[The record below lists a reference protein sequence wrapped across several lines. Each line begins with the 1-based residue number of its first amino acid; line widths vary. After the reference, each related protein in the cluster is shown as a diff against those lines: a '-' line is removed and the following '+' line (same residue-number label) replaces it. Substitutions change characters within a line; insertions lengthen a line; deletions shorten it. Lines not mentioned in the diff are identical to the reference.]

1 MYNSRNVCTY
11 MKILLLP
18 RRMCRHKS
26 EEREEKKSEIDP
38 RRVLRTQ
45 ITDHRN
51 FMDIDDSNNSSNNNG
66 GDLSK

>member
-1 MYNSRNVCTY
+1 MYIHEDIAAAASHVQTQ
-11 MKILLLP
+11 I
-18 RRMCRHKS
+18 RRKR
-26 EEREEKKSEIDP
+26 RKKSEIDP